1 MSDKKKTITK
11 TNKKAPV
18 KKAEKSLI
26 AKNTVIKLTVP
37 AKDAAAAYNKAL
49 TKLAKKI
56 KVDGFRKGKVPAKVA
71 EESLNPESVIQEALQ
86 IAIPALYTKELE
98 KSGLKP
104 LTYPEFNPI
113 SLEKGKD
120 WIVEAYIAQRPEIN
134 LKGYEKI
141 AKKAQKDANKEL
153 KKQVAD
159 AKKHAEECK
168 DDKHQHGKAEPT
180 DQEKKDYILQ
190 YIYRELVI
198 GLKPEIQ
205 ELLVKE
211 ETKFDLENLGKQLK
225 QYNIP
230 FEKFL
235 EQRKMTFEQLSNDL
249 AASALARLQTAFVID
264 EISKSAKL
272 TVGKEDIETA
282 FEKVTDEKLK
292 KQQQSDPR
300 YIEMMSQTILRQKV
314 AAHLLSI

>member
-1 MSDKKKTITK
+1 MADTKKT
-11 TNKKAPV
+11 
-18 KKAEKSLI
+18 AEKTEKPLI
-26 AKNTVIKLTVP
+26 VANTIIKLTVK
-37 AKDAAAAYNKAL
+37 AKDAQAAYNKAL
-49 TKLAKKI
+49 SKLAKK
-56 KVDGFRKGKVPAKVA
+56 VSVAGFRKGKVPAKVA
-71 EESLNPESVIQEALQ
+71 EETLNPETVIQEALQ
-86 IAIPALYTKELE
+86 IVIPELYTKELE

-104 LTYPEFNPI
+104 LTYPEFNPV

-120 WIVEAYIAQRPEIN
+120 WVVEAYIAQRPTIN

-141 AKKAQKDANKEL
+141 AVKAQKDAQKAIAQQI
-153 KKQVAD
+153 KD

-168 DDKHQHGKAEPT
+168 DDKHKHGATEPT
-180 DQEKKDYILQ
+180 DQERKDYITQ
-190 YIYRELVI
+190 FIYRELVT

-205 ELLVKE
+205 ELLIKE
-211 ETKFDLENLGKQLK
+211 ETKFDLENLSKQLK
-225 QYNIP
+225 QYNIT

-264 EISKSAKL
+264 EIAKTAKL
-272 TVGKEDIETA
+272 TVEKSDIETA

-314 AAHLLSI
+314 ADHLLSVK